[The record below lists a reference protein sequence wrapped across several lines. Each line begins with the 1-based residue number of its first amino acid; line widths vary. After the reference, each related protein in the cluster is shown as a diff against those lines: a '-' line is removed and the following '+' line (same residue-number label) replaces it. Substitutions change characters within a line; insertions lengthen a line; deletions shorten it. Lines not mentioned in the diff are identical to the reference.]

1 MRACPTASGETVL
14 QAINSA
20 RSETP
25 SARRKGHYARHRRVS
40 LCETLDRVLNKGAVI
55 GGDVIISVA
64 GVDLVY
70 LGLNLVLSS
79 VETMRRWSDAGA
91 RLPAG
96 MAAGRDPH
104 PADLRANSPG

>member
-1 MRACPTASGETVL
+1 M
-14 QAINSA
+14 QAINTA
-20 RSETP
+20 RSNTP
-25 SARRKGHYARHRRVS
+25 SARRNGHYTRHRRVS

-79 VETMRRWSDAGA
+79 VETMRGWSAAGA
-91 RLPAG
+91 GLPAG

-104 PADLRANSPG
+104 PAGLRANGPG